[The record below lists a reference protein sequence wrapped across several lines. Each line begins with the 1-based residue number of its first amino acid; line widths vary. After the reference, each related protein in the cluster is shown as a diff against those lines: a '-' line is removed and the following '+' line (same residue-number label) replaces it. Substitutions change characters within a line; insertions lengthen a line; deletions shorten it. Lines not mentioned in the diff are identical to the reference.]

1 MDDKPHK
8 NMTFPAA
15 LDPVQAAT
23 LFVAIC
29 ALVVTV
35 WQGVVTR
42 KHNRL
47 SVTPVL
53 TLYRRENDGIITVKN
68 NGTGPALIVSQEV
81 YFKGE
86 PVDENSFQKAIPHF
100 VDSGHLLPGAAIA
113 PGDEVLLFKSAT
125 YLDGSHIDILKEL
138 RFRITYESIYKVRR
152 VLE

>member
-1 MDDKPHK
+1 
-8 NMTFPAA
+8 MTVPTT
-15 LDPVQAAT
+15 LDPVQFAA
-23 LFVAIC
+23 LVVAVC
-29 ALVVTV
+29 ALAVTV

-53 TLYRRENDGIITVKN
+53 TLYRREIDGIITVKN
-68 NGTGPALIVSQEV
+68 NGIGPALIISQEV

-86 PVDENSFQKAIPHF
+86 PLEEESFQKAIPNL

-113 PGDEVLLFKSAT
+113 PGDEVMLFKSAA
-125 YLDGSHIDILKEL
+125 YVDGSHMEVLQEL
-138 RFRITYESIYKVRR
+138 RFRITYKSIYNEQR

>member
-1 MDDKPHK
+1 
-8 NMTFPAA
+8 MTAPAA

-23 LFVAIC
+23 LIVAIC

-53 TLYRRENDGIITVKN
+53 TLYRREIDGIIAVKN
-68 NGTGPALIVSQEV
+68 NGTGPALIISQEV

-86 PVDENSFQKAIPHF
+86 PLDEDAFQKAIPHL

-113 PGDEVLLFKSAT
+113 PGDEVMLFKSAT
-125 YLDGSHIDILKEL
+125 YLDGSHIELLEEL
-138 RFRITYESIYKVRR
+138 RFRITYKSIYNEQR

>member
-1 MDDKPHK
+1 
-8 NMTFPAA
+8 MTAPTVLDPIDVAA
-15 LDPVQAAT
+15 LVVAA
-23 LFVAIC
+23 C

-53 TLYRRENDGIITVKN
+53 TLYRREIDGLITVKN
-68 NGTGPALIVSQEV
+68 NGIGPALIISHEV
-81 YFKGE
+81 YFRGE
-86 PVDENSFQKAIPHF
+86 PLEDDSFQNALPHL

-113 PGDEVLLFKSAT
+113 PGDEVMLFKSAT
-125 YLDGSHIDILKEL
+125 YVDNSHVEVLQAL
-138 RFRITYESIYKVRR
+138 NFRIKYKSIYNEMR